1 MKILIVKLSAIGDV
15 IHTLPALTELRRH
28 YPEARIDWLV
38 EDAAADLVQG
48 HAALSRALVWRRREF
63 VKLLRAGKLPS
74 AVRLFLSLLLALRDT
89 RYDLIIDF
97 QALLKSSLWI
107 FLARGRRK
115 AGFDQGME
123 HSERSH
129 LFLNERIPAV
139 SMEIHALDRG
149 LRLLQALGIPNLQ
162 VLYDLPIGKEDEG
175 AAEQLLVESGVRL
188 DQPFVAINPVAKWP
202 TKLWPAERFRELAE
216 RLLEK
221 CFQVVFTGSKE
232 DRPLIDEIACM
243 LSAPA
248 VRLDGRTTLKVLAAV
263 YRSASVVVS
272 TDTGP
277 MHLAA
282 AVGTP
287 VVALFGPTAPWRT
300 GPYGEGH
307 VVLRAGVSC
316 SPCFSKSCRTTDLEA
331 MACMNRITV
340 EQVVEEVARLGAEKK
355 SRAGHRE
362 QR

>member
-1 MKILIVKLSAIGDV
+1 MKILIIKLSAVGDV
-15 IHTLPALTELRRH
+15 IHTLPALTALRRH
-28 YPEARIDWLV
+28 YPNAQIDWLV

-63 VKLLRAGKLPS
+63 VKLLRAGKLSS
-74 AVRLFLSLLLALRDT
+74 AVRPFLRLLLALRDT

-115 AGFDQGME
+115 AGFGQGME
-123 HSERSH
+123 HSESSH

-149 LRLLQALGIPNLQ
+149 LGLLQALGIPNLQ

-175 AAEQLLVESGVRL
+175 AAERLLVESGVQL

-202 TKLWPAERFRELAE
+202 TKLWAVERFRELAE

-232 DRPLIDEIACM
+232 DRPLIDEMASTLGSSVI
-243 LSAPA
+243 
-248 VRLDGRTTLKVLAAV
+248 RLDGRTTLKVLAAV

-316 SPCFSKSCRTTDLEA
+316 SPCFSKCCNTTELEP
-331 MACMNRITV
+331 MVCMNRITV
-340 EQVVEEVARLGAEKK
+340 EQVVEAVARLGAEKK
-355 SRAGHRE
+355 SRAG
-362 QR
+362 

>member
-15 IHTLPALTELRRH
+15 LHTLPALTALRRH
-28 YPEARIDWLV
+28 YPDAQIDWLV
-38 EDAAADLVQG
+38 EDSAADLVQG
-48 HAALSRALVWRRREF
+48 HTALNKVLVWRRREF
-63 VKLLRAGKLPS
+63 AKLLRVGKLFA
-74 AVRLFLSLLLALRDT
+74 AVRLFLSLLLSLRDT

-115 AGFDQGME
+115 AGFGQGME
-123 HSERSH
+123 HSENSH
-129 LFLNERIPAV
+129 FFLNERIPAV

-149 LRLLQALGIPNLQ
+149 LRLLQALGIPDSQ
-162 VLYDLPIGKEDEG
+162 VLYDLPVGEEDER
-175 AAEQLLVESGVRL
+175 AAEKLLVENGSRL
-188 DQPFVAINPVAKWP
+188 DQPFIAINPVAKWP
-202 TKLWPAERFRELAE
+202 TKLWAAERFRELAE
-216 RLLEK
+216 RLLNDGS
-221 CFQVVFTGSKE
+221 QVVFTGSKE
-232 DRPLIDEIACM
+232 DRPLIDEIACT
-243 LSAPA
+243 LGSPV
-248 VRLDGRTTLKVLAAV
+248 VRLDGRTSLKVLAAV
-263 YRSASVVVS
+263 YHSASLVVT

-277 MHLAA
+277 MHLGA

-316 SPCFSKSCRTTDLEA
+316 SPCFSKSCKTTEVER

-340 EQVVEEVARLGAEKK
+340 EQVVEAVARLGAEKR
-355 SRAGHRE
+355 SRVG
-362 QR
+362 

>member
-15 IHTLPALTELRRH
+15 IHTLPALAALRRH

-48 HAALSRALVWRRREF
+48 HAALSRVLVWPRREF
-63 VKLLRAGKLPS
+63 LKLLKAGNLSP
-74 AVRLFLSLLLALRDT
+74 AIRLFLTLLLQLRDT

-107 FLARGRRK
+107 FLSKGRRK
-115 AGFDQGME
+115 AGFGPGME
-123 HSERSH
+123 HAEKSH

-139 SMEIHALDRG
+139 SMGVHALDRG
-149 LRLLQALGIPNLQ
+149 LTLLQALGIPSSQ
-162 VLYDLPIGKEDEG
+162 VLYDLPIGRKDEG
-175 AAEQLLVESGVRL
+175 AAQQLLFESDVPT
-188 DQPFVAINPVAKWP
+188 DQPLVAINPVAKWP
-202 TKLWPAERFRELAE
+202 TKLWAAERFRELAE
-216 RLLEK
+216 RLLK
-221 CFQVVFTGSKE
+221 KGFQVVFTGSKE
-232 DRPLIDEIACM
+232 DRPFIDEMVGA
-243 LSAPA
+243 LSPS
-248 VRLDGRTTLKVLAAV
+248 VTRLDGRTTLKVLAAV
-263 YRSASVVVS
+263 YRLASVVVS

-300 GPYGEGH
+300 GPYGKGH
-307 VVLRAGVSC
+307 VVLRAGVGC
-316 SPCFSKSCRTTDLEA
+316 SPCFSRSCKTTDLEP

-340 EQVVEEVARLGAEKK
+340 EQVVDAVTRLEAEKK
-355 SRAGHRE
+355 SRAG
-362 QR
+362 

>member
-15 IHTLPALTELRRH
+15 LHTLPALTALRRH
-28 YPEARIDWLV
+28 YPDAQIDWLV
-38 EDAAADLVQG
+38 EDSAADLVQG
-48 HAALSRALVWRRREF
+48 HTALNKVLVWRRREF
-63 VKLLRAGKLPS
+63 AKLLRVGKLFA
-74 AVRLFLSLLLALRDT
+74 AVRLFLSLLLSLRDT

-115 AGFDQGME
+115 AGFGQGME
-123 HSERSH
+123 HSENSH
-129 LFLNERIPAV
+129 FFLNERIPAV

-149 LRLLQALGIPNLQ
+149 LRLLQALGIPDSQ
-162 VLYDLPIGKEDEG
+162 VLCDLTIGEEDER
-175 AAEQLLVESGVRL
+175 AAEQLLVENGVRL
-188 DQPFVAINPVAKWP
+188 DQPFIAINPVAKWP
-202 TKLWPAERFRELAE
+202 TKLWAAERFRELAE
-216 RLLEK
+216 RLLNDGS
-221 CFQVVFTGSKE
+221 QVVFTGSKE
-232 DRPLIDEIACM
+232 DRPLIDEIACT
-243 LSAPA
+243 LGSPV
-248 VRLDGRTTLKVLAAV
+248 VRLDGRTSLKVLAAV
-263 YRSASVVVS
+263 YRSASLVVT

-277 MHLAA
+277 MHLGA

-316 SPCFSKSCRTTDLEA
+316 SPCFSKSCKTTEFER

-340 EQVVEEVARLGAEKK
+340 EQVVEAVARLGAEKR
-355 SRAGHRE
+355 SRVG
-362 QR
+362 

>member
-15 IHTLPALTELRRH
+15 IHTLPALTALRRR
-28 YPEARIDWLV
+28 YPNAQIDWLV

-48 HAALSRALVWRRREF
+48 HAALSRVLVWRRREF
-63 VKLLRAGKLPS
+63 VKLLRAGKLSS
-74 AVRLFLSLLLALRDT
+74 AVSLFFSLLLALRDI

-115 AGFDQGME
+115 AGFGQGMA
-123 HSERSH
+123 HSENSH

-139 SMEIHALDRG
+139 SMEMHALDRG
-149 LRLLQALGIPNLQ
+149 LRLLQALGIPGSQ
-162 VLYDLPIGKEDEG
+162 VLYDLPVGKKEG
-175 AAEQLLVESGVRL
+175 REAEQLLVESGVRL

-202 TKLWPAERFRELAE
+202 TKLWTAERFRELAG

-221 CFQVVFTGSKE
+221 GFQVVFTGSKE
-232 DRPLIDEIACM
+232 DRPLIDEIAST
-243 LSAPA
+243 LNSL
-248 VRLDGRTTLKVLAAV
+248 VSRVDGRTTLKVLAAV
-263 YRSASVVVS
+263 FRSASVVVS

-307 VVLRAGVSC
+307 VVLRAGVRC
-316 SPCFSKSCRTTDLEA
+316 SPCFSKSCKTTAVEP

-340 EQVVEEVARLGAEKK
+340 EQVLDAVARLAAEKK
-355 SRAGHRE
+355 W
-362 QR
+362 